1 LKDLKFKKAKV
12 EAVEQKLELLE
23 DSMMSTEAREEL
35 KLQRLRRAIDAV

>member
-1 LKDLKFKKAKV
+1 LKDLKLKKSKV

-35 KLQRLRRAIDAV
+35 KL